1 MDYFLDASYYQIMSP
16 NDLPFEQ
23 FFAEKI
29 KERGVSLKKLSEM
42 TGIAPAH
49 IESLLR
55 GDYDSM
61 PSAPYFHGY
70 LLHLGAVLDFDGEEW
85 WAKLKKEGVIKNSGG
100 LDTLPRNR
108 FIKQAPPKYLW
119 WTLVGGVVL
128 IYLAFQA
135 PRIFGKPT
143 LTGISPN
150 TNPYVTASSTF
161 TLAGTVSGA
170 DSLYLVG
177 ADGTQEPIIIAA
189 DGSWQKEVLLG
200 IGPNNQ
206 FEISAKKF
214 LGGATTVME
223 QIAYQPAG
231 GAASSST
238 ASSSIPGVGTP
249 AGSHSVSATSTQTP
263 TGTPVL

>member
-1 MDYFLDASYYQIMSP
+1 MSP

-29 KERGVSLKKLSEM
+29 KERGVSLKKLAEM

-55 GDYDSM
+55 GDYESM

-70 LLHLGAVLDFDGEEW
+70 LLHLGAILDFDGEEW
-85 WAKLKKEGVIKNSGG
+85 WVKLKKEGVIKNSGA

-119 WTLVGGVVL
+119 WIGAGVIVL

-143 LTGISPN
+143 LVVSVPDA
-150 TNPYVTASSTF
+150 NPYVTTSSTI
-161 TLAGTVSGA
+161 TLSGTVTGA
-170 DSLYLVG
+170 DSLSLVG
-177 ADGTQEPIIIAA
+177 TDGEQEPIIVAA
-189 DGSWQKEVLLG
+189 DGSWQKSVLLG
-200 IGPNNQ
+200 AGLNPFQIT
-206 FEISAKKF
+206 AKKF
-214 LGGATTVME
+214 LGGETNVTEQIFYQPTGSTTTASTTSITPKSTTTTVR
-223 QIAYQPAG
+223 IT
-231 GAASSST
+231 SST
-238 ASSSIPGVGTP
+238 SGSST
-249 AGSHSVSATSTQTP
+249 